1 VTKLTPPGATQ
12 TLPYTDRMNHPWRQM
27 QAWRWTGP
35 SIPLT
40 VAAYLAWA
48 AVALAPLAD
57 AVSGRL
63 SLTGWSVAGLVSLIA
78 VPVLFTFANF
88 SRPEQARTRTR
99 HALML
104 LQACAAVLACW
115 GLKYI
120 PLAALLVIVA
130 AQFGGVYRP
139 RTTFLLLLV
148 ANLAFLASLVSWL
161 DVESILTVMI
171 GYGSL
176 EAFAAAAM
184 SYAKQA
190 VAARDIAMLTTSE
203 LLATRQLLLE
213 SARGEERLRLSREL
227 HDVVGHK
234 LTALKMQLRLGM
246 RDAASPT
253 RESLSECMRLS
264 DELLTD
270 VRGVVSTLRAAD
282 GIDLHQSLAA
292 LVPAIPRPHV
302 RLELADD
309 ARVPRVEQ
317 AETFLRC
324 AQEGLTNALRH
335 SGAENITL
343 RLTRSD
349 TGIALSI
356 EDDGHAQASPRW
368 GNGLKGMQER
378 LNQLGGTLEVAAAEG
393 RGLKVRAWLPQLDP
407 QAANS

>member
-1 VTKLTPPGATQ
+1 MTNLTPPGAVRRLT
-12 TLPYTDRMNHPWRQM
+12 YTHPMNYPWRQTHT
-27 QAWRWTGP
+27 WRWTGP

-57 AVSGRL
+57 AVGGRL
-63 SLTGWSVAGLVSLIA
+63 PRSGWSVAGMVGLIA
-78 VPVLFTFANF
+78 VPILFTVTNF
-88 SRPEQARTRTR
+88 RRPEAPRTRVT

-104 LQACAAVLACW
+104 LQGCAALMACW
-115 GLKYI
+115 GLKYV

-130 AQFGGVYRP
+130 AQFGAVYRP
-139 RTTFLLLLV
+139 RTAFLLLLA
-148 ANLAFLASLVSWL
+148 ANLVFLASLTSWL
-161 DVESILTVMI
+161 NAETILTVMI

-176 EAFAAAAM
+176 EAFAVVTM

-190 VAARDIAMLTTSE
+190 AEARDIAMLTNSE

-234 LTALKMQLRLGM
+234 LTGLKLQLRLCV

-253 RESLSECMRLS
+253 RESLNECMRLS

-270 VRGVVSTLRAAD
+270 VRGVVSTLRVAD

-292 LVPAIPRPHV
+292 LVPAVPRPHV
-302 RLELADD
+302 RLELAED

-335 SGAENITL
+335 SGAENIVL

-356 EDDGHAQASPRW
+356 EDDGHAQTSPRW

-378 LNQLGGTLEVAAAEG
+378 LTQLGGTLEVATAEG

-407 QAANS
+407 QAINT

>member
-1 VTKLTPPGATQ
+1 
-12 TLPYTDRMNHPWRQM
+12 MH
-27 QAWRWTGP
+27 AWRWTGP

-40 VAAYLAWA
+40 FAAYLAWT
-48 AVALAPLAD
+48 AVALSPLRE
-57 AVSGRL
+57 VFYGRL
-63 SLTGWSVAGLVSLIA
+63 SLTPWSTAGLVALIA
-78 VPVLFTFANF
+78 VPILFTVTNF
-88 SRPEQARTRTR
+88 RRTDTPSTPLI
-99 HALML
+99 HALLL
-104 LQACAAVLACW
+104 LQAGAALLACW
-115 GLKYI
+115 TLHYVE
-120 PLAALLVIVA
+120 LAALLVIVA
-130 AQFGGVYRP
+130 AQFGGIYKP
-139 RTTFLLLLV
+139 RTALVLLLGVNLV
-148 ANLAFLASLVSWL
+148 FFVSLVSWL
-161 DVESILTVMI
+161 SIDTIWTVMI

-176 EAFAAAAM
+176 QAFAAAAL

-190 VAARDIAMLTTSE
+190 VHARDITMLTNSE

-234 LTALKMQLRLGM
+234 LTALKLQLRLSM

-253 RESLSECMRLS
+253 RETLSECMRLS

-282 GIDLHQSLAA
+282 GIDLHQSLVA
-292 LVPAIPRPHV
+292 LVPAIPRPRV
-302 RLELADD
+302 KLDLAED
-309 ARVPRVEQ
+309 ALVPRVEQ
-317 AETFLRC
+317 AEALLRC

-356 EDDGHAQASPRW
+356 EDDGHAQAPPQW

-378 LNQLGGTLEVAAAEG
+378 LAQLGGTLEVVAAEG
-393 RGLKVRAWLPQLDP
+393 GGLRVRAWLPQPEP
-407 QAANS
+407 QAVGA

>member
-1 VTKLTPPGATQ
+1 
-12 TLPYTDRMNHPWRQM
+12 MNYPWRQM
-27 QAWRWTGP
+27 HAWRWTGP

-40 VAAYLAWA
+40 FAAYLAWA
-48 AVALAPLAD
+48 AVAWGPLNEI
-57 AVSGRL
+57 VHGRL
-63 SLTGWSVAGLVSLIA
+63 PPTAWRAAGAVALIA
-78 VPVLFTFANF
+78 VPILFTATNFRRANAP
-88 SRPEQARTRTR
+88 RMPVT
-99 HALML
+99 HALLL
-104 LQACAAVLACW
+104 LQAGAALLACW
-115 GLKYI
+115 TLKYVD
-120 PLAALLVIVA
+120 LAALLVIVA
-130 AQFGGVYRP
+130 AQFGGIYKP
-139 RTTFLLLLV
+139 RTAFVLLLPINLV
-148 ANLAFLASLVSWL
+148 FLVSLISWL
-161 DVESILTVMI
+161 SIDSILTVMI

-176 EAFAAAAM
+176 QAFAAAAM
-184 SYAKQA
+184 AYARQA
-190 VAARDIAMLTTSE
+190 VQARDIAMLTNSE

-213 SARGEERLRLSREL
+213 SARGQERLHLSREL

-234 LTALKMQLRLGM
+234 LTALKLQLRLCM
-246 RDAASPT
+246 RDAAPPI

-302 RLELADD
+302 RLELAGD
-309 ARVPRVEQ
+309 ALVPRVEQ
-317 AETFLRC
+317 AETLLRC

-356 EDDGHAQASPRW
+356 EDDGRAQTPPQW

-378 LNQLGGTLEVAAAEG
+378 LIQLGGTLEVATAEG
-393 RGLKVRAWLPQLDP
+393 RGLKVRAWLPQHEP
-407 QAANS
+407 QAINA

>member
-1 VTKLTPPGATQ
+1 
-12 TLPYTDRMNHPWRQM
+12 MNYPWRQM
-27 QAWRWTGP
+27 RAWRWTGP
-35 SIPLT
+35 SIPLS

-48 AVALAPLAD
+48 AVALSPFRDVFHGQLAPTG
-57 AVSGRL
+57 VSA
-63 SLTGWSVAGLVSLIA
+63 AGLAALVA
-78 VPVLFTFANF
+78 VPILFTLTNF
-88 SRPEQARTRTR
+88 RRSDMPPTPAR
-99 HALML
+99 HVLVL
-104 LQACAAVLACW
+104 LQACAALIACG

-120 PLAALLVIVA
+120 ELAALLVIVA
-130 AQFGGVYRP
+130 AQVGGMYRP
-139 RTTFLLLLV
+139 RTAFLLLL
-148 ANLAFLASLVSWL
+148 AINLVFLVSLVSW
-161 DVESILTVMI
+161 VRAEAIWTVMI
-171 GYGSL
+171 GYASL
-176 EAFAAAAM
+176 EAFAAASM

-190 VAARDIAMLTTSE
+190 VEARDIAMLTTSE

-234 LTALKMQLRLGM
+234 LTALKLQLRLCT
-246 RDAASPT
+246 RDAASPA
-253 RESLSECMRLS
+253 RESLNECMRLS

-270 VRGVVSTLRAAD
+270 VRGVVSTLRVAD

-292 LVPAIPRPHV
+292 LVPAVPRPRV
-302 RLELADD
+302 ILELADD
-309 ARVPRVEQ
+309 TRVPRVEQ

-343 RLTRSD
+343 RLTRAD

-356 EDDGHAQASPRW
+356 EDDGHAQTSPRW

-378 LNQLGGTLEVAAAEG
+378 LTQLGGTLEVVTVKG

-407 QAANS
+407 QAIST

>member
-1 VTKLTPPGATQ
+1 
-12 TLPYTDRMNHPWRQM
+12 M
-27 QAWRWTGP
+27 
-35 SIPLT
+35 
-40 VAAYLAWA
+40 
-48 AVALAPLAD
+48 
-57 AVSGRL
+57 
-63 SLTGWSVAGLVSLIA
+63 AGLVA
-78 VPVLFTFANF
+78 VPFLFTVSNF
-88 SRPEQARTRTR
+88 RRINTPRSSRW
-99 HALML
+99 HALMV
-104 LQACAAVLACW
+104 LQACAALLACW

-120 PLAALLVIVA
+120 ELAALLVIVA
-130 AQFGGVYRP
+130 AQIGGGYRP
-139 RTTFLLLLV
+139 RTAFLLLV
-148 ANLAFLASLVSWL
+148 ATNLVYCASLFSWL
-161 DVESILTVMI
+161 RPEAVWTVMI

-176 EAFAAAAM
+176 QAFAATSL

-190 VAARDIAMLTTSE
+190 VEARDIAMLTNSE

-234 LTALKMQLRLGM
+234 LTALKLQLRLCT
-246 RDAASPT
+246 RDTAAPA
-253 RESLSECMRLS
+253 RESLNECMRLS

-270 VRGVVSTLRAAD
+270 VRGVVSTLRVAD
-282 GIDLHQSLAA
+282 GIDLHRSLAA
-292 LVPAIPRPHV
+292 LVPAVPRPRV
-302 RLELADD
+302 TLELADD

-356 EDDGHAQASPRW
+356 EDDGHAQSPPRW

-378 LNQLGGTLEVAAAEG
+378 LTQLGGTLEIATAEG
-393 RGLKVRAWLPQLDP
+393 SGLKVRAWLPQLDP
-407 QAANS
+407 QAASA

>member
-1 VTKLTPPGATQ
+1 
-12 TLPYTDRMNHPWRQM
+12 MNHPWRQTH
-27 QAWRWTGP
+27 AWRWTGP
-35 SIPLT
+35 SILLT
-40 VAAYLAWA
+40 FAAYLAWA
-48 AVALAPLAD
+48 AVALGPAAD
-57 AVSGRL
+57 VIAGRL
-63 SLTGWSVAGLVSLIA
+63 SLTAWSVAGLISLVA
-78 VPVLFTFANF
+78 VPILFTTTNF
-88 SRPEQARTRTR
+88 RRRDVPRTRAG
-99 HALML
+99 HALLL
-104 LQACAAVLACW
+104 LQGCAAVLACW
-115 GLKYI
+115 ALRYV
-120 PLAALLVIVA
+120 PLAALLVIAA
-130 AQFGGVYRP
+130 AQFGAVYRP
-139 RTTFLLLLV
+139 RTAFLLLLV
-148 ANLAFLASLVSWL
+148 ANLAFLASLFSWL
-161 DVESILTVMI
+161 DIESIWTVMI

-176 EAFAAAAM
+176 QAFAAAAM
-184 SYAKQA
+184 SYAKQG
-190 VAARDIAMLTTSE
+190 VEARDIAMLTTSE

-213 SARGEERLRLSREL
+213 STRGEERLRLSREL

-234 LTALKMQLRLGM
+234 LTALKLQLRLTM
-246 RDAASPT
+246 RDAPSPT
-253 RESLSECMRLS
+253 RESLNECMRLS

-270 VRGVVSTLRAAD
+270 VRGVVSTLRVAD

-292 LVPAIPRPHV
+292 LVPTVPRPRV

-356 EDDGHAQASPRW
+356 EDDGHAQASLCW

-378 LNQLGGTLEVAAAEG
+378 LTQLGGTLEVATAEG

-407 QAANS
+407 QATHS

>member
-1 VTKLTPPGATQ
+1 
-12 TLPYTDRMNHPWRQM
+12 MNYPWRQM
-27 QAWRWTGP
+27 RAWRWTGP
-35 SIPLT
+35 SIPLS
-40 VAAYLAWA
+40 VAAYLAWG
-48 AVALAPLAD
+48 AVALGPFREALQ
-57 AVSGRL
+57 GRL
-63 SLTGWSVAGLVSLIA
+63 PHTGWSVAGLAGLVA
-78 VPVLFTFANF
+78 VPVLFTATNF
-88 SRPEQARTRTR
+88 RRSDTPRTPLR
-99 HALML
+99 HVLMM
-104 LQACAAVLACW
+104 LQACAALLACW

-120 PLAALLVIVA
+120 ELAALLVIVA
-130 AQFGGVYRP
+130 AQIGGAYRP
-139 RTTFLLLLV
+139 RTALLLLLAV
-148 ANLAFLASLVSWL
+148 NLVYLASLFSWL
-161 DVESILTVMI
+161 RPEAIWTVMI

-176 EAFAAAAM
+176 QAFAATSL

-190 VAARDIAMLTTSE
+190 VEARDIAMLTTSE

-234 LTALKMQLRLGM
+234 LTALKLQLRLCT
-246 RDAASPT
+246 RDAAPPA
-253 RESLSECMRLS
+253 RESLNECMRLS

-270 VRGVVSTLRAAD
+270 VRGVVSTLRVAD

-292 LVPAIPRPHV
+292 LVPAVPRPRV
-302 RLELADD
+302 ILELADD

-356 EDDGHAQASPRW
+356 EDDGRAQASPRW

-378 LNQLGGTLEVAAAEG
+378 LTQLGGTLEVATAEG
-393 RGLKVRAWLPQLDP
+393 SGLKVRAWLPQLDP
-407 QAANS
+407 QAIGT

>member
-1 VTKLTPPGATQ
+1 
-12 TLPYTDRMNHPWRQM
+12 MNYPWRQM
-27 QAWRWTGP
+27 RAWRWTGP
-35 SIPLT
+35 SIPLS

-48 AVALAPLAD
+48 AVALGPLREAFN
-57 AVSGRL
+57 GRL
-63 SLTGWSVAGLVSLIA
+63 LPTGWHLAGLAGLIA
-78 VPVLFTFANF
+78 VPVLFTVANY
-88 SRPEQARTRTR
+88 RRADTPRTPLR

-104 LQACAAVLACW
+104 LQACAALLACW
-115 GLKYI
+115 VLKHI
-120 PLAALLVIVA
+120 ELAALLVIVA

-139 RTTFLLLLV
+139 RTALLLV
-148 ANLAFLASLVSWL
+148 LAANLVFLASLTTWL
-161 DVESILTVMI
+161 NAETIWTVVI

-176 EAFAAAAM
+176 QAFAVAAM

-190 VAARDIAMLTTSE
+190 VEARDIAMLTNSE

-213 SARGEERLRLSREL
+213 SARGDERLRLSREL
-227 HDVVGHK
+227 HDIVGHK
-234 LTALKMQLRLGM
+234 LTALKLQLRLTL
-246 RDAASPT
+246 RDAASPL
-253 RESLSECMRLS
+253 RESLTECMRLS

-270 VRGVVSTLRAAD
+270 VRGVVSTLRVAD

-302 RLELADD
+302 RLELAED

-356 EDDGHAQASPRW
+356 EDDGPVQTSPRW

-378 LNQLGGTLEVAAAEG
+378 LAKLGGTLEVATATEG

-407 QAANS
+407 KAVHT

>member
-1 VTKLTPPGATQ
+1 
-12 TLPYTDRMNHPWRQM
+12 MNNPWRQL

-48 AVALAPLAD
+48 AVATAPLAD
-57 AVSGRL
+57 TVGGRL
-63 SLTGWSVAGLVSLIA
+63 SLTGWSVAGLVGLIA
-78 VPVLFTFANF
+78 VPILFTVANF
-88 SRPEQARTRTR
+88 RRPDVPRTRTTY
-99 HALML
+99 ALML
-104 LQACAAVLACW
+104 LQACAAVVACW
-115 GLKYI
+115 GLRYI

-139 RTTFLLLLV
+139 RTAFLLLLV

-161 DVESILTVMI
+161 DVESIWTVMI

-176 EAFAAAAM
+176 QAFAGAAM

-190 VAARDIAMLTTSE
+190 VAARDIAMLTNSE

-234 LTALKMQLRLGM
+234 LTALKLQLRLGM

-253 RESLSECMRLS
+253 RESLNECLRLS

-349 TGIALSI
+349 AGIALSI
-356 EDDGHAQASPRW
+356 EDDGHAQTSPRW

-378 LNQLGGTLEVAAAEG
+378 LKQLGGTLEVATAEG

-407 QAANS
+407 QAANP